1 MDDNLLDSLYNKF
14 NELFKNLNS
23 LRDKTS
29 IIDEEVE
36 NLRGLIEEEEE

>member
-23 LRDKTS
+23 LRDKTQ
-29 IIDEEVE
+29 IIDDEIE
-36 NLRGLIEEEEE
+36 NLRGLIDEEEE